1 MISFR
6 QLLVVS
12 LVVASVNALPFT
24 SKRQAKPEKCNGR
37 AELCDRK
44 FSDVT
49 FFGAHNS
56 YAFSKNPLNVG
67 RNQVVDVPTQ
77 LKLGARLLQAQSH
90 MDGNILKFCHTN
102 CDIFDGGSVEDYFRI
117 VKTFLDENPDEV
129 LTLILTNPEG
139 LSVSDVRKPIF
150 DKSGLTPFAFV
161 PGTDALKASD
171 WPTLGSMIQSGKRLV
186 VFMDSN
192 ADVSKVDFIL
202 PEFKMVWETPF
213 SVTDE
218 NFPCKVD
225 RIDTTPLNTADHMY
239 MINHSLNVNLIPDL
253 PKPKLPFGLGDKID
267 DAIGEGVI
275 VPDFVRA
282 DETNSVA
289 SITKHADGCAKLDG
303 VGKKPTFVLLDWVDI
318 GEGFDAA
325 NQLNGF

>member
-56 YAFSKNPLNVG
+56 YAFSKNPLNAECVFSG
-67 RNQVVDVPTQ
+67 PKSSSRCAYAVKARRQIVT
-77 LKLGARLLQAQSH
+77 GAVSH
-90 MDGNILKFCHTN
+90 
-102 CDIFDGGSVEDYFRI
+102 DIFDGGSVEDYFRI